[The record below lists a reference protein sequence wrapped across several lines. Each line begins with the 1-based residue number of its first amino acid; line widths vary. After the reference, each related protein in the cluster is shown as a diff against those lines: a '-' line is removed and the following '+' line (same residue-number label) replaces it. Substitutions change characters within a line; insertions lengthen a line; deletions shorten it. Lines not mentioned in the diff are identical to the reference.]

1 MPISRS
7 VRLVFPAAAVVG
19 AMCLAAGCM
28 RQGWIYSHTTEPY
41 TESFCQTPVGSKRT
55 VVEDFKVREP
65 VSGYGISAEWGIR
78 AVRDAAC
85 AAGMTNI
92 YYADIET
99 LSILS
104 DLFRR
109 RRLIVYGE

>member
-1 MPISRS
+1 
-7 VRLVFPAAAVVG
+7 
-19 AMCLAAGCM
+19 M
-28 RQGWIYSHTTEPY
+28 RQGGIYSCTVEPY
-41 TESFCQTPVGSKRT
+41 TEDFRRTPVGSKRAI
-55 VVEDFKVREP
+55 VEDFKVREP
-65 VSGYGISAEWGIR
+65 VSGYGISAEWGVR

-109 RRLIVYGE
+109 RRLIVYGD